1 MSLNLSS
8 TLSTLTSSTFASLH
22 SPTIPNLSETP
33 KEDELSSDNDE
44 PLLSGSGTI
53 YLLKID
59 FPFLLRV
66 QSIKSLNVFIYFM
79 TEGEVSKDCSELE
92 LTAWAEALQQWGT
105 QQSDSRPKQ
114 LKSLVRR
121 GVPEALRGEVW
132 LRLSGCS
139 SDEKVMDAYRV
150 LITKECSAD
159 SVILRDI
166 HRTFPAHDFFKD
178 SGGLGQEALAK
189 ISRAYAV
196 YDEEVGYCQVSEIYF
211 TVTITLH

>member
-1 MSLNLSS
+1 M
-8 TLSTLTSSTFASLH
+8 
-22 SPTIPNLSETP
+22 P
-33 KEDELSSDNDE
+33 
-44 PLLSGSGTI
+44 
-53 YLLKID
+53 
-59 FPFLLRV
+59 RV
-66 QSIKSLNVFIYFM
+66 QSKVLNIFIYFT

-105 QQSDSRPKQ
+105 QPGDSRPKQ

-121 GVPEALRGEVW
+121 GIPEALRGEVW

-211 TVTITLH
+211 TFTLTILLH

>member
-1 MSLNLSS
+1 MSLFLAAVVQYNFFS
-8 TLSTLTSSTFASLH
+8 
-22 SPTIPNLSETP
+22 
-33 KEDELSSDNDE
+33 
-44 PLLSGSGTI
+44 
-53 YLLKID
+53 KIA
-59 FPFLLRV
+59 FPFLLCV
-66 QSIKSLNVFIYFM
+66 HSITSFNVLIYF
-79 TEGEVSKDCSELE
+79 TTKGEVSKDCSELE

-105 QQSDSRPKQ
+105 QPSDSRPKQ
-114 LKSLVRR
+114 LKQLVRR
-121 GVPEALRGEVW
+121 GIPEALRGEVW

-211 TVTITLH
+211 TFTLTITLH